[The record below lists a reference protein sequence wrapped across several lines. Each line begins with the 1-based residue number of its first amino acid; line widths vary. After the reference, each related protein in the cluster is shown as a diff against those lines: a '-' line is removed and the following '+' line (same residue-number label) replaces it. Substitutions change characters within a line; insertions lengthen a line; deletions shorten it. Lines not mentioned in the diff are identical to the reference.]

1 MKKKT
6 LEESLLTKLN
16 TKMKSLKKDE
26 QLRPKQINDVIAEIM
41 KDVDKFVKENKTWFN
56 SLSNEDRLELINPNR
71 LLNRLI
77 REYYTKSQIDTAVN
91 NNLRRAIGNL
101 AEQVKKEELY
111 KTLKEFNY
119 SCPYSDTLLL
129 YGSKI
134 NLDHIIPISLG
145 GPTDDWNIIPI
156 CDSCNSSKNDKHLLE
171 WWDRTHPKEDE
182 YRLVKIYEYMITK
195 LLDDVKNNNYKITTT
210 FSNNTTNNDNQ
221 NSDSK
226 LQRLDPIT
234 FLYQLLKHIENNKE
248 YIVPVYEL
256 DYSAED
262 KYKELVKLFEQ
273 LIKLNKK
280 KNHIKTDLEIL
291 SEREELVKEIK
302 SYGIIDYYY
311 VAFNYYSEIIDMKKT
326 MRAQN
331 KTEEEIS
338 SSVKNYCENL
348 DRSFNFN
355 QFYRELMIYRDKL
368 KAEGKDITR
377 LNVPIDVY
385 NEETGYN
392 LGQFVSKIR
401 TSKKKLDAGKK
412 THGYVLTAEQYKM
425 LDDIGFVWDAGF
437 DFDRFLYE
445 LKIYRKKLEAKGE
458 DITRLNVPKDAYNE
472 ETGYNLG
479 QFVSKI
485 RVSKKQL
492 DAGKKPK
499 GYVLTAEQ
507 YKMLDDIG
515 FVWDADI
522 KFDFDR
528 FLDELKIYRKK
539 LEAKGEDITRLN
551 VDTRAYN
558 EETKYNL
565 GQFVNGIRK
574 SKKKLDAGKKPK
586 AYVLTAEQ
594 YKKLDDI
601 GFVWDAGFDFDKF
614 YKELMIYRAKLEAE
628 HKDITRLNVSTS
640 AYNEETGYKL
650 GYFVSC
656 IRMSK
661 KKLDAGKKTNG
672 YVLTAEQY
680 KELDKIGFVWDAD
693 IKFDFDRFLDELMI
707 YRAKLEAEGKDIIR
721 LNVRTDAYNEETKYN
736 LGQFVS
742 CIRRSKKKLDAGKK
756 PTGYVLT
763 AEQYKKL
770 DDIGFVWDASKKSK
784 KVDDATNLSF

>member
-6 LEESLLTKLN
+6 PEESLLTKLN

-26 QLRPKQINDVIAEIM
+26 ELRPKQINDVIAEIM

-77 REYYTKSQIDTAVN
+77 REYYTKSQIDIAVN
-91 NNLRRAIGNL
+91 NNLKRAIGNL

-129 YGSKI
+129 YGAKI
-134 NLDHIIPISLG
+134 HLDHIIPISLG

-156 CDSCNSSKNDKHLLE
+156 CDSCNFSKKDKHLLE

-210 FSNNTTNNDNQ
+210 FSNDTTNNDNQ
-221 NSDSK
+221 NSDSN

-248 YIVPVYEL
+248 YIVPAYEL

-311 VAFNYYSEIIDMKKT
+311 VAFNYYSEIMDIKKT
-326 MRAQN
+326 MRAQK

-338 SSVKNYCENL
+338 SSVKNYCVNL

-368 KAEGKDITR
+368 QAEGKDITQ
-377 LNVPIDVY
+377 LNVPR
-385 NEETGYN
+385 
-392 LGQFVSKIR
+392 S
-401 TSKKKLDAGKK
+401 
-412 THGYVLTAEQYKM
+412 
-425 LDDIGFVWDAGF
+425 
-437 DFDRFLYE
+437 
-445 LKIYRKKLEAKGE
+445 
-458 DITRLNVPKDAYNE
+458 AYNE

-479 QFVSKI
+479 KFVNSI
-485 RVSKKQL
+485 RTSKKQL
-492 DAGKKPK
+492 DAGKKPTK
-499 GYVLTAEQ
+499 YVLTAKQ
-507 YKMLDDIG
+507 Y
-515 FVWDADI
+515 
-522 KFDFDR
+522 
-528 FLDELKIYRKK
+528 E
-539 LEAKGEDITRLN
+539 
-551 VDTRAYN
+551 
-558 EETKYNL
+558 
-565 GQFVNGIRK
+565 
-574 SKKKLDAGKKPK
+574 
-586 AYVLTAEQ
+586 
-594 YKKLDDI
+594 
-601 GFVWDAGFDFDKF
+601 
-614 YKELMIYRAKLEAE
+614 
-628 HKDITRLNVSTS
+628 
-640 AYNEETGYKL
+640 
-650 GYFVSC
+650 
-656 IRMSK
+656 
-661 KKLDAGKKTNG
+661 
-672 YVLTAEQY
+672 
-680 KELDKIGFVWDAD
+680 ELDKIGFVWDAD
-693 IKFDFDRFLDELMI
+693 IKFDFDKFYRELMI

-721 LNVRTDAYNEETKYN
+721 LNVRTDAYNEETKYK
-736 LGQFVS
+736 LGQVVS
-742 CIRRSKKKLDAGKK
+742 DVRKNKKKLDAGKK

-763 AEQYKKL
+763 AEQYKMLNDIGFVWDAGFDFDKFYRELMIYRAKLEVEGKDVTQLKVPLDAYNEETKYKLGQVVSDVRKNKKKLDAGKKPTGYVLTAEQYKML
-770 DDIGFVWDASKKSK
+770 DDIGFVWDARKKSK
-784 KVDDATNLSF
+784 KVDDETNLSV